1 MYKKGFTLIELAV
14 VLLVIG
20 ILAAVILRNI
30 GTQGIQARDA
40 RRVGDLR
47 NVSVYVAQYLAKF
60 GSFPTSTSWSELET
74 VLSKSQIASTPL
86 PNDPSGPPRTYT
98 YKACSDTGNAPNA
111 GSNPGLAN
119 HFVLG
124 ATLEQSQASNPR
136 IYDGSGTV
144 PGNWQCGDGAGAN
157 EGRPSCDVANKEY
170 CIVN

>member
-74 VLSKSQIASTPL
+74 VLSNAQIASTPL
-86 PNDPSGPPRTYT
+86 PNDPSGPPRTYS
-98 YKACSDTGNAPNA
+98 YISCSDTSKAPNA
-111 GSNPGLAN
+111 SSDPGLAN

-124 ATLEQSQASNPR
+124 ANLEQPKTSNPR

-144 PGNWQCGDGAGAN
+144 PSTWMCGDGGTN
-157 EGRPSCDVANKEY
+157 SKPSCDVTKNEY